1 MASEWPRA
9 DVGYSSFRHAVCLGE
24 HGSPAGCLALSPYNG
39 PVSDQTIRA
48 VTLDA
53 GNTLLYCDPPPP
65 VIYAHHLSRHGR
77 VVGPDEVEP
86 AFRDAWR
93 QMQQATPPGRD
104 RYGCYPG
111 GERAWWG
118 AFVREVVRRLDHPAP
133 WRPLL
138 EDLWTAFSAP
148 EVWHLYDDTYRTL
161 ERLRARRLKLA
172 VISNWD
178 RRLPEI
184 LDRLSIAPFFDT
196 LAVSSLEGVEKPAPD
211 IFRRTVDR
219 LGVASAHTLH
229 IGDSPRDD
237 YLGARGAGVTSVLL
251 DRRHLFADKGYRR
264 IERLDALFEVLESE
278 R

>member
-1 MASEWPRA
+1 MLTTSAVTAVSSDPTRSNPRSA
-9 DVGYSSFRHAVCLGE
+9 TRGDRCSRRPHQGE
-24 HGSPAGCLALSPYNG
+24 IDTAA
-39 PVSDQTIRA
+39 IRA
-48 VTLDA
+48 ENAHGGARSCARWCA
-53 GNTLLYCDPPPP
+53 GSIT
-65 VIYAHHLSRHGR
+65 
-77 VVGPDEVEP
+77 
-86 AFRDAWR
+86 
-93 QMQQATPPGRD
+93 
-104 RYGCYPG
+104 
-111 GERAWWG
+111 
-118 AFVREVVRRLDHPAP
+118 RRLYD
-133 WRPLL
+133 
-138 EDLWTAFSAP
+138 AFSEP
-148 EVWHLYDDTYRTL
+148 HIWRTYHDTIPTL
-161 ERLRARRLKLA
+161 EALLQRGTPMA